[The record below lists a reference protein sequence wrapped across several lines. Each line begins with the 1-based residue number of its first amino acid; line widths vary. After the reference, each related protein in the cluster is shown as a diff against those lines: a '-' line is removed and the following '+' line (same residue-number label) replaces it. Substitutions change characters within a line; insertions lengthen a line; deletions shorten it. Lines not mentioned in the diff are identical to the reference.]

1 LTISNAPNA
10 TLNGY
15 AQNAKK
21 AAIKITQFHFI
32 SKTMK
37 LLGLVAIVLLKGI
50 VKSRIKI
57 LNESNIYLFHKL
69 ILKLNNLNSFFNY
82 FHFFRFCIYFSF
94 ILIKLK
100 SYLHIF
106 LCEFKK
112 IFRIFFIFINLF
124 KIIFKYKKNNFY
136 S

>member
-21 AAIKITQFHFI
+21 AAIKITQFHYI

-82 FHFFRFCIYFSF
+82 FHFFKILYLFFIYSN
-94 ILIKLK
+94 
-100 SYLHIF
+100 IF
-106 LCEFKK
+106 KYFLSEFKK

-124 KIIFKYKKNNFY
+124 KIIYKYTKK
-136 S
+136 